1 MLLTPALSPR
11 AGRGSGRRG
20 TVKGTPV
27 ALLLLVSFGL
37 AGCSWFG
44 EKKQPL
50 PGERISVLSLDR
62 QLEPDPALAK
72 ISITLPPPV
81 VNRDWPEA
89 GGYPN
94 HAMQHLSLPDRITQ
108 AWKTSIGEGAS
119 RYTRVLSQPAV
130 AKGRIYAM
138 DGGVQVSALDAATG
152 NRIWQVDLKPE
163 NERGNSFGGGVAFWN
178 DRLYVSTG
186 YAQILALDPENGRII
201 WKTAVGAPVRSGPT
215 VSDGRVFVVTVDN
228 ELVVLATEDG
238 RRLWNHNA
246 IPETA
251 SLLGSASPAVE
262 GEVVVAA
269 YSSGEIYAL
278 TVENGRPLWSDNFS
292 GTRSVN
298 AVSSL
303 ADIRGRPVLDRGR
316 VFAASHSGR
325 MAAIDVRTGDRAWE
339 QDFGSTHSP
348 WVAGDYVYVLSNDNE
363 LICLTRNEGKVRWVR
378 QLPNYQNEKKKKD
391 PMSWAGPV
399 LGSDRLIVLSSAGD
413 AISVSPY
420 TGEPLGREEMSAGG
434 YLAPVIADNSLY
446 VLTDDAT
453 LSAYR

>member
-1 MLLTPALSPR
+1 MPLPR
-11 AGRGSGRRG
+11 GMVRGGAIG
-20 TVKGTPV
+20 
-27 ALLLLVSFGL
+27 LLLLVSLAL
-37 AGCSWFG
+37 AGCDWFG
-44 EKKQPL
+44 DKKQPL

-72 ISITLPPPV
+72 IPITLPTPV
-81 VNRDWPEA
+81 VNQDWPEP

-94 HAMQHLSLPDRITQ
+94 HAMQHLSLPDKLTQ
-108 AWKTSIGEGAS
+108 AWRTSIGEGAS
-119 RYTRVLSQPAV
+119 RYTRVLSQPV
-130 AKGRIYAM
+130 IAKGRVYAM

-152 NRIWQVDLKPE
+152 KRIWQVDLKPAG
-163 NERGNSFGGGVAFWN
+163 ERGNSFGGGVAFWN

-186 YAQILALDPENGRII
+186 YAQVFALDPADGRVI

-215 VSDGRVFVVTVDN
+215 VADGRIFVVTVDN
-228 ELVVLATEDG
+228 ELVVLATDDG
-238 RRLWNHNA
+238 RRLWNHNG

-251 SLLGSASPAVE
+251 SLLGSASPAVD

-278 TVENGRPLWSDNFS
+278 AIENGRPLWSDNFS
-292 GTRSVN
+292 NTRSVN
-298 AVSSL
+298 AESSL

-325 MAAIDVRTGDRAWE
+325 LGAIDLRSGERAWE
-339 QDFGSTHSP
+339 QDFGSTHTP

-363 LICLTRNEGKVRWVR
+363 LVCLTRNDGKTRWVR
-378 QLPNYQNEKKKKD
+378 QLPSYENEKKKKN
-391 PMSWAGPV
+391 PMIWAGPV
-399 LGSDRLIVLSSAGD
+399 LGGDRLIVLSSVGD
-413 AISVSPY
+413 AISISPY

-434 YLAPVIADNSLY
+434 YLEPAIADNSLY
-446 VLTDDAT
+446 VLTDDAN

>member
-1 MLLTPALSPR
+1 MRVTF
-11 AGRGSGRRG
+11 
-20 TVKGTPV
+20 V
-27 ALLLLVSFGL
+27 ALLLLVSTIL
-37 AGCSWFG
+37 SACDWFG

-62 QLEPDPALAK
+62 RLEPDPDLAK
-72 ISITLPPPV
+72 IPITLPPPV
-81 VNRDWPEA
+81 VNVDWPEA

-94 HAMQHLSLPDRITQ
+94 HAMQHLSLPDRLAE
-108 AWKTSIGEGAS
+108 AWRTGIGEGAS
-119 RYTRVLSQPAV
+119 RYTRVLSQPVV
-130 AKGRIYAM
+130 AKGRVYAM
-138 DGGVQVSALDAATG
+138 DGGVQVSALDAGTG
-152 NRIWQVDLKPE
+152 NRLWQVDLKPD

-186 YAQILALDPENGRII
+186 YAQVLALDPADGRVI
-201 WKTAVGAPVRSGPT
+201 WKTAVSAPVRSGPT
-215 VSDGRVFVVTVDN
+215 VADGRVYAVTVDN
-228 ELVVLATEDG
+228 ELVVLATDDG
-238 RRLWNHNA
+238 RRLWNHSA

-251 SLLGSASPAVE
+251 SLLGSASPAVD

-278 TVENGRPLWSDNFS
+278 TVETGRPLWSDNFS
-292 GTRSVN
+292 NTRTVN

-325 MAAIDVRTGDRAWE
+325 IAAIDLRSGDRAWE
-339 QDFGSTHSP
+339 QEFGSVHSP
-348 WVAGDYVYVLSNDNE
+348 WVAGDYLYVLSNDNE
-363 LICLTRNEGKVRWVR
+363 LVCLTRNSGKIRWVR
-378 QLPNYQNEKKKKD
+378 QLPSYQNEKKKKD
-391 PMSWAGPV
+391 PITWAGPV

-413 AISVSPY
+413 AISISPY

-434 YLAPVIADNSLY
+434 YTTPVIADNALY
-446 VLTDDAT
+446 VLTDDAK